1 MSSLNIF
8 YANVKKKFFSRN
20 DFEVLD
26 DESNSLESDYKQ
38 SNDLSMMGSISYE
51 FIETI
56 DTLNSQYNYH
66 KLEMAEDEIIL
77 LKVCNL

>member
-1 MSSLNIF
+1 
-8 YANVKKKFFSRN
+8 
-20 DFEVLD
+20 
-26 DESNSLESDYKQ
+26 
-38 SNDLSMMGSISYE
+38 MMGSISYE

-77 LKVCNL
+77 LKVCIINKKKKKNVINKHMTIIFFEIISSVKFTTTLLQCFITNI

>member
-1 MSSLNIF
+1 
-8 YANVKKKFFSRN
+8 
-20 DFEVLD
+20 
-26 DESNSLESDYKQ
+26 
-38 SNDLSMMGSISYE
+38 MMGSISYE

-77 LKVCNL
+77 LKVCRQ